1 MTMKKTTFPFF
12 KGILALFLLMSA
24 SSFAQNVDV
33 VLSVNWPQW
42 SSENRVELYNPS
54 GTLLQTIDNGYN
66 GSGNAPYSETTTA
79 VSYPV
84 DDNMPAGTG
93 YYVIVY
99 DFYGDDWNGG
109 GSLTITADGQT
120 AYSFN
125 GDFSNNVGSGNPVE
139 ISQTFYFALEEPA
152 PPPPPFP
159 GVSQFDTSGNEYI
172 EYIPGNMP
180 IIIAAPHGGVK
191 QSGQTIG
198 GTFYADNDGA
208 LPDRGCGTNERD
220 DNTDILIREIQQSVF
235 DQTGCYPY
243 VIINNLHRSKL
254 DPNREQNE
262 ATCGDADALF
272 YWNTFHNFID
282 QASADVMSKWGKGLF
297 IDLHG
302 QSHSIPRIEAGY
314 NISASDL
321 NNTGT
326 NYLNSVTGSTITSL
340 AGNNLGN
347 LDLEQLVR
355 GTTSLGG
362 LFATTG
368 GAFYNAQGYPGCGS
382 TAGYRTVPS
391 HINTGGTSCDD
402 TRPYSNAYFDGDFY
416 NNRRHGSG
424 PSASDGQGGGGTI
437 DGIMTEVN
445 RRVRDLGTYNGNV
458 YDSRPQ
464 TLVPFAD
471 DYATVIKNYI
481 DIHYNDFAD
490 FTYTANTFAMDDP
503 DPTPTRTTGVTGVFT
518 VDPAG
523 LVINATTGE
532 IDLSASTAGTY
543 TITHTVGDCDLYQ
556 STTSMT
562 ITNTLSTSDI
572 EESTFAMYPNPTT
585 GKLHIESR
593 QALSQ
598 VTVYNLVGQQVKAI
612 SMQQNQNAID
622 ISELKT
628 GSYFVNVQSTTGN
641 TYTKLIVKK

>member
-1 MTMKKTTFPFF
+1 MKKTTFSLF
-12 KGILALFLLMSA
+12 KSIFLLCLLMS
-24 SSFAQNVDV
+24 FTTYAQNVDV
-33 VLSVNWPQW
+33 IITVDWPQW
-42 SSENRVELYNPS
+42 SSENRVELYSPS
-54 GTLLQTIDNGYN
+54 GTLLQTVDNGFD
-66 GSGNAPYSETTTA
+66 GSGNAPYNETTTA
-79 VSYPV
+79 VSYPI

-93 YYVIVY
+93 YYVTVY
-99 DFYGDDWNGG
+99 DFYGDDWNGS

-120 AYSFN
+120 AYTFN
-125 GDFSNNVGSGNPVE
+125 GDFSNNVTSGNPVQ
-139 ISQTFYFALEEPA
+139 ISQTFYFALEEAPA
-152 PPPPPFP
+152 PPPPFP

-220 DNTDILIREIQQSVF
+220 DNTDILVREIQQSVF
-235 DQTGCYPY
+235 EQTGCYPY

-282 QASADVMSKWGKGLF
+282 QASADVMNKWGKGLF

-302 QSHSIPRIEAGY
+302 QSHSVPRIEAGY

-321 NNTGT
+321 NNATP
-326 NYLNSVTGSTITSL
+326 NYLNSVSNSTITNLVS
-340 AGNNLGN
+340 NNLGN
-347 LDLEQLVR
+347 LTQEELVR
-355 GTTSLGG
+355 GPSSLGG
-362 LFATTG
+362 LFKDTG
-368 GAFYNAQGYPGCGS
+368 GAFYNAQGYSGCGVTS
-382 TAGYRTVPS
+382 GYRTIPS
-391 HINTGGTSCDD
+391 DFDSGASNSCDD
-402 TRPYSNAYFDGDFY
+402 TRPFGNAYFDGDFY

-424 PSASDGQGGGGTI
+424 PAASDGVGGGGTI

-458 YDSRPQ
+458 YDTRPQ

-481 DIHYNDFAD
+481 DLHYNDFAN
-490 FTYTANTFAMDDP
+490 FMYANNTYAMDDT

-518 VDPAG
+518 ATPAG
-523 LVINATTGE
+523 LVINTTTGE
-532 IDLSASTAGTY
+532 IDLSASTMGVY
-543 TITHTVGDCDLYQ
+543 TITHTVGDCNLYET
-556 STTSMT
+556 STSMT
-562 ITNTLSTSDI
+562 ITNTLSTNDF
-572 EESTFAMYPNPTT
+572 EEAVFAMYPNPTT
-585 GKLHIESR
+585 GKLQIESTTPI
-593 QALSQ
+593 SK
-598 VTVYNLVGQQVKAI
+598 VNVYNLVGQQVKTFG
-612 SMQQNQNAID
+612 MQNDQKAID

-628 GSYFVNVQSTTGN
+628 GSYFVNLQDAAGN

>member
-1 MTMKKTTFPFF
+1 
-12 KGILALFLLMSA
+12 MSA
-24 SSFAQNVDV
+24 TNYAQNVDV
-33 VLSVNWPQW
+33 IITVDWPAW
-42 SSENRVELYNPS
+42 SSENKVELYSPS
-54 GTLLQTIDNGYN
+54 GTLLQTVDNGYDGN
-66 GSGNAPYSETTTA
+66 GNAPYNETTMA

-93 YYVIVY
+93 YYVILY
-99 DFYGDDWNGG
+99 DFYGDDWNNN

-120 AYSFN
+120 AFTFD
-125 GDFSNNVGSGNPVE
+125 GDFSNNVNSGNPVE
-139 ISQTFYFALEEPA
+139 ISQTFYFAVEEAPA
-152 PPPPPFP
+152 PPPPFP

-198 GTFYADNDGA
+198 GTFYPDNDSA

-235 DQTGCYPY
+235 EQTGCYPY

-262 ATCGDADALF
+262 ATCGDSDALF

-282 QASADVMSKWGKGLF
+282 QASTDVMSKWGKGLF

-321 NNTGT
+321 NNTT
-326 NYLNSVTGSTITSL
+326 PNHLNSVSNSTITNLVS
-340 AGNNLGN
+340 NNLGN
-347 LDLEQLVR
+347 LTQEELVR
-355 GTTSLGG
+355 GPNSLGG
-362 LFATTG
+362 LFRDTG
-368 GAFYNAQGYPGCGS
+368 GAFYNAQGYSGCGVTS
-382 TAGYRTVPS
+382 GYRTVPS
-391 HINTGGTSCDD
+391 DFNGGSQSCDD
-402 TRPYSNAYFDGDFY
+402 TRPYANAYFDGDFY

-424 PSASDGQGGGGTI
+424 PTASDGLGGGGTI

-458 YDSRPQ
+458 YDTRPQ

-481 DIHYNDFAD
+481 DLHYNDFAT
-490 FTYTANTFAMDDP
+490 FTYGSNTYATGDS

-518 VDPAG
+518 ATPAG
-523 LVINATTGE
+523 LSIDPTTGE
-532 IDLSASTAGTY
+532 IDLSASTEGMY
-543 TITHTVGDCDLYQ
+543 TITHTVGDCNLYEA
-556 STTSMT
+556 TSMMT
-562 ITNTLSTSDI
+562 ITTTLNTP
-572 EESTFAMYPNPTT
+572 EVAEGTFALYPNPTT
-585 GKLHIESR
+585 GSLRIESA
-593 QALSQ
+593 QTISK
-598 VTVYNLVGQQVKAI
+598 VTVYNLVGQQVKTFALDAN
-612 SMQQNQNAID
+612 SASID
-622 ISELKT
+622 ISALKT
-628 GSYFVNVQSTTGN
+628 GSYFVNLQSTTGN

>member
-1 MTMKKTTFPFF
+1 MKKTTFRFF
-12 KGILALFLLMSA
+12 KSILALFLVISA

-33 VLSVNWPQW
+33 VISVNWPQW

-54 GTLLQTIDNGYN
+54 GTLLQTVDNGYN
-66 GSGNAPYSETTTA
+66 GSGNAPYTETTSA

-84 DDNMPAGTG
+84 DDNVPAGTG

-120 AYSFN
+120 AYTFN

-198 GTFYADNDGA
+198 GTFYADNDSA

-262 ATCGDADALF
+262 ATCGDSDALF

-326 NYLNSVTGSTITSL
+326 NYLNSVSGSTITSL

-391 HINTGGTSCDD
+391 HIDTGGTSCDD

-424 PSASDGQGGGGTI
+424 PAASDGQGGGGTI

-458 YDSRPQ
+458 YDTRPQ

-481 DIHYNDFAD
+481 DIHYNDFAN
-490 FTYTANTFAMDDP
+490 FSYTANTFAMDDP
-503 DPTPTRTTGVTGVFT
+503 DPTPTRTTGVTGIFT

-532 IDLSASTAGTY
+532 IDLSASAAGTY
-543 TITHTVGDCDLYQ
+543 TITHTVGACDLYQ
-556 STTSMT
+556 SSTSMT
-562 ITNTLSTSDI
+562 ITNTLSTTDVD
-572 EESTFAMYPNPTT
+572 ESTFAMYPNPTT
-585 GKLHIESR
+585 GKLQIESR
-593 QALSQ
+593 QVLSK
-598 VTVYNLVGQQVKAI
+598 VIVYNLVGQQVKAI
-612 SMQQNQNAID
+612 HMQPNQDAID

>member
-1 MTMKKTTFPFF
+1 MKKTTFHFF
-12 KGILALFLLMSA
+12 KSIFALFLLMGFT
-24 SSFAQNVDV
+24 SFAQNVDV
-33 VLSVNWPQW
+33 IITVDWPAW
-42 SSENRVELYNPS
+42 SSENKVELYSPS

-66 GSGNAPYSETTTA
+66 GSGNAPYNETTTA

-84 DDNMPAGTG
+84 DDNTPAGTG
-93 YYVIVY
+93 YYVILY
-99 DFYGDDWNGG
+99 DFYGDDWNNN
-109 GSLTITADGQT
+109 GSVTITADGQT
-120 AYSFN
+120 AFTFN
-125 GDFSNNVGSGNPVE
+125 GDFNPNSPSNPVE
-139 ISQTFYFALEEPA
+139 VTQTSYFALEEPA
-152 PPPPPFP
+152 PPPAPFP

-180 IIIAAPHGGVK
+180 IIISAPHGGVK

-198 GTFYADNDGA
+198 GTFYPDNDSA

-243 VIINNLHRSKL
+243 IIINNLHRSKL

-272 YWNTFHNFID
+272 YWNAFHNFID
-282 QASADVMSKWGKGLF
+282 AASADVMSKWGKGLY

-302 QSHSIPRIEAGY
+302 QSHSVPRIEAGY

-321 NNTGT
+321 NNTT
-326 NYLNSVTGSTITSL
+326 PNYLNSVSNSTITNLISD
-340 AGNNLGN
+340 NLGN
-347 LDLEQLVR
+347 LTQEQLIR
-355 GTTSLGG
+355 GNTSLGG

-368 GAFYNAQGYPGCGS
+368 GAFYNAQGYPGCSS

-391 HINTGGTSCDD
+391 HIDTGNSSCDD
-402 TRPYSNAYFDGDFY
+402 TRPHSNAYFNGDFY

-424 PSASDGQGGGGTI
+424 PTASDGLGGGGTI

-481 DIHYNDFAD
+481 DLHYNDFAN
-490 FTYTANTFAMDDP
+490 FAYAANTYATGDA

-518 VDPAG
+518 ATPAG
-523 LVINATTGE
+523 LSINATTGE
-532 IDLSASTAGTY
+532 IDLSASMDGMY
-543 TITHTVGDCDLYQ
+543 TITHTVGACDLYMA
-556 STTSMT
+556 TTSMT
-562 ITNTLSTSDI
+562 ITNTLSTPDV
-572 EESTFAMYPNPTT
+572 EDTTFAMFPNPTN
-585 GKLHIESR
+585 GKLQIESK
-593 QALSQ
+593 QTLSQ
-598 VTVYNLVGQQVKAI
+598 VTVYNLVGQQVKAFK
-612 SMQQNQNAID
+612 MQADQNSID

>member
-1 MTMKKTTFPFF
+1 MKKTTFTFF
-12 KGILALFLLMSA
+12 KSIFALILLIGTTG
-24 SSFAQNVDV
+24 FAQNVDV
-33 VLSVNWPQW
+33 VISVNWPAW
-42 SSENRVELYNPS
+42 SSENKVELYSPS
-54 GTLLQTIDNGYN
+54 GMLLQTVDNGYDGN
-66 GSGNAPYSETTTA
+66 GNAPYTETTTP

-84 DDNMPAGTG
+84 NSSTTAG

-99 DFYGDDWNGG
+99 DFYGDDWNNGG
-109 GSLTITADGQT
+109 TVTITADGQT
-120 AYSFN
+120 AFAFN
-125 GDFSNNVGSGNPVE
+125 GNFSNNSATNPVE
-139 ISQTFYFALEEPA
+139 ISQTTYFALEEPPA
-152 PPPPPFP
+152 PFP

-180 IIIAAPHGGVK
+180 VIISAPHGGVK

-198 GTFYADNDGA
+198 GTFYPDNDSA

-220 DNTDILIREIQQSVF
+220 DNTDILIREIQQSVY

-243 VIINNLHRSKL
+243 IIINNLHRSKL

-262 ATCGDADALF
+262 ATCGDSDALF

-282 QASADVMSKWGKGLF
+282 AASADVMSKWGKGLY

-321 NNTGT
+321 NNTT
-326 NYLNSVTGSTITSL
+326 NNYLNSVSNSTITNLVSD
-340 AGNNLGN
+340 NLGN
-347 LDLEQLVR
+347 LTQEQLVR

-391 HINTGGTSCDD
+391 HIDTGNNSCDD
-402 TRPYSNAYFDGDFY
+402 TRPFSNAYFDGDFY

-424 PSASDGQGGGGTI
+424 PTASDGLGGGGTI

-445 RRVRDLGTYNGNV
+445 RRVRDLGTYNGSV

-471 DYATVIKNYI
+471 DYATVITNYI
-481 DIHYNDFAD
+481 ELHYNNFAD
-490 FTYTANTFAMDDP
+490 FTYSSNMYDLADSN
-503 DPTPTRTTGVTGVFT
+503 PTPTRTTGVTGVFT
-518 VDPAG
+518 ADPAG

-532 IDLSASTAGTY
+532 IDLSMSTDGVY
-543 TITHTVGDCDLYQ
+543 TITHTVGDCNLYTD
-556 STTSMT
+556 STSLT
-562 ITNTLSTSDI
+562 ITNTLSTPTVED
-572 EESTFAMYPNPTT
+572 TLFAMYPNPTT
-585 GKLHIESR
+585 GSLQIESK
-593 QALSQ
+593 QTLSQ
-598 VTVYNLVGQQVKAI
+598 VIVYNLVGQQVKAI
-612 SMQQNQNAID
+612 TMQADQKSID
-622 ISELKT
+622 ISNLKT

>member
-1 MTMKKTTFPFF
+1 MKKTTFSPLKSVF
-12 KGILALFLLMSA
+12 LLCLLMSLL
-24 SSFAQNVDV
+24 SNAQNVDV
-33 VLSVNWPQW
+33 VLTVDWPEW
-42 SSENRVELYNPS
+42 STENRVELYSPS
-54 GTLLQTIDNGYN
+54 GTLLQTIDNGFTGSTNNAYN
-66 GSGNAPYSETTTA
+66 ETTTA

-84 DDNMPAGTG
+84 DDNIPAGTG

-99 DFYGDDWNGG
+99 DTYGDDWNGS

-120 AYSFN
+120 AFTFD
-125 GDFSNNVGSGNPVE
+125 GDFNPNNPANTQ
-139 ISQTFYFALEEPA
+139 ISATFYFALEEPA

-198 GTFYADNDGA
+198 GTSYPDNDSA

-220 DNTDILIREIQQSVF
+220 DNTDILIREIQQSVY

-262 ATCGDADALF
+262 ATCGDSDALF

-282 QASADVMSKWGKGLF
+282 QASTDVMSKWGKGLF

-302 QSHSIPRIEAGY
+302 QSHTVPRIEAGY

-321 NNTGT
+321 NNTT
-326 NYLNSVTGSTITSL
+326 ANYLNTVSNSTITNLVSD
-340 AGNNLGN
+340 NLGN
-347 LDLEQLVR
+347 LTQEELVR
-355 GTTSLGG
+355 GPNSLGG
-362 LFATTG
+362 LFKDTG
-368 GAFYNAQGYPGCGS
+368 GVFYNAQGYSGCGVTS
-382 TAGYRTVPS
+382 GYRTVPS
-391 HINTGGTSCDD
+391 DFDSGASNSCDD
-402 TRPYSNAYFDGDFY
+402 TRPFNNDYFDGDFY

-424 PSASDGQGGGGTI
+424 PTASDGQGGGGTI

-445 RRVRDLGTYNGNV
+445 RRVRDLGTYNGNF

-481 DIHYNDFAD
+481 DLHYNDFAD
-490 FTYTANTFAMDDP
+490 FAYTFNTYATDDA

-518 VDPAG
+518 AEPAG
-523 LVINATTGE
+523 LSINATTGE
-532 IDLSASTAGTY
+532 IDLSMSTDGVY
-543 TITHTVGDCDLYQ
+543 TITHTVGACDLY
-556 STTSMT
+556 STSTSMT
-562 ITNTLSTSDI
+562 ITNTLSTPNF
-572 EESTFAMYPNPTT
+572 EETSFSMYPNPTT
-585 GKLHIESR
+585 GQLHIESTKEIETVR
-593 QALSQ
+593 
-598 VTVYNLVGQQVKAI
+598 VYNLVGQQVKVI
-612 SMQQNQNAID
+612 TLQTHQKMID

-628 GSYFVNVQSTTGN
+628 GSYFVNVQDTSGN